1 MSGRPAPV
9 RIEDMAEP
17 HYSDAAR
24 AILDFM
30 GEAGSQLSLDPA
42 GLMAQ
47 AEAETDLHDFGP
59 SDFEHRLDVLC
70 RAMREQGG
78 LNAAGIFQQ
87 HMLILGLLKN
97 RLLVE
102 DLVIRHPEILDQRIT
117 APIVICGLPRTGTT
131 HLHNLMS
138 ADPALRSLPYWESL
152 EPVPADGER
161 PAAGSPD
168 PRVERT
174 DAALSFLDVAMPY
187 FNRMHEMTVE
197 HTHEEIQI
205 LAMDFSSMLFETTAP
220 MPAWRD
226 EYLARDQRPSYAYL
240 VKVLKVMQWL
250 RGGTRW
256 VLKSPQHLE
265 QFPVLVDT
273 FPDATFVVTHRD
285 PVSVTASMTTMVAYS
300 SRLIRDRVDLEATGA
315 YWSDRLERMLRR
327 CAVERSVLPESRTID
342 VHFDEFMRDDMAM
355 VQRIYDL
362 AGQPLDER
370 ARSAMTRFVVTHPR
384 GKYGTVD
391 YDLAEF
397 GLNPAERRSALAF
410 YTDRFGVTLES

>member
-1 MSGRPAPV
+1 
-9 RIEDMAEP
+9 MAE
-17 HYSDAAR
+17 
-24 AILDFM
+24 
-30 GEAGSQLSLDPA
+30 
-42 GLMAQ
+42 

-70 RAMREQGG
+70 RAMREEGG
-78 LNAAGIFQQ
+78 FNAAGIFQQ
-87 HMLILGLLKN
+87 HALILGLLRN

-102 DLVIRHPEILDQRIT
+102 DVVARHPEILDERIT

-131 HLHNLMS
+131 HLHNLMT

-152 EPVPADGER
+152 EPVLADRER

-174 DAALSFLDVAMPY
+174 ALALSFLDVAMPY

-226 EYLARDQRPSYAYL
+226 DYLARDQRPSYAYL

-300 SRLIRDRVDLEATGA
+300 SRLTRDRVDLEATGA

-327 CAVERSVLPESRTID
+327 CADDRSVLPEARPSMSTSTSSCATTWPWSNGSTTWPASHWTSRLARPWRGSWRPTPEASTERWSTTWLSSASTRLSGGPPSPSTPTASGSRSRADHSRSSVTPVLPVVI
-342 VHFDEFMRDDMAM
+342 RMA
-355 VQRIYDL
+355 
-362 AGQPLDER
+362 AP
-370 ARSAMTRFVVTHPR
+370 
-384 GKYGTVD
+384 
-391 YDLAEF
+391 
-397 GLNPAERRSALAF
+397 
-410 YTDRFGVTLES
+410 